1 LGKEERVGGILRD
14 LKPRAHGDLAYLFVA
29 FSLETDESERL
40 TEEHFEAVT
49 RGDDKLAW
57 GDGDQERPQDNVGA
71 PVPEFLTLFDT
82 TLIPPGTQYGATRSK
97 AGKRNPS
104 KYAAFA
110 NLCNAQQPLTAHS

>member
-1 LGKEERVGGILRD
+1 MAECSEISCHEHMVM
-14 LKPRAHGDLAYLFVA
+14 LAYLYVA

-49 RGDDKLAW
+49 RWDDKLAW
-57 GDGDQERPQDNVGA
+57 GDGDQERPQENVGA
-71 PVPEFLTLFDT
+71 PVPEFLTPFDT

-110 NLCNAQQPLTAHS
+110 IPCTPPQRMSDHS